1 MKTNWRNVA
10 ALVGCLGLILA
21 ALPGVAQDI
30 HSGQS
35 YRELR
40 ETLLSQGWKPD
51 ASYGL
56 KMINSGK
63 PLYRFPEVLCGPQ
76 LCKAKWR
83 DRSGAEHA
91 IMIQRGYNDEEYRVI
106 SQQ

>member
-1 MKTNWRNVA
+1 MKTITRNGA
-10 ALVGCLGLILA
+10 AWACGLSLALA
-21 ALPGVAQDI
+21 ALPVAAQQG
-30 HSGQS
+30 SGQS

-40 ETLLSQGWKPD
+40 ESLLAQGWKPD
-51 ASYGL
+51 VNYGL

-83 DRSGAEHA
+83 DSKGAEHA

-106 SQQ
+106 SQD

>member
-1 MKTNWRNVA
+1 MKTNRQTGA
-10 ALVGCLGLILA
+10 ALACGLSLA
-21 ALPGVAQDI
+21 LVAFACAAQQAA
-30 HSGQS
+30 GQS

-40 ETLLSQGWKPD
+40 ESLLAQGWKPD
-51 ASYGL
+51 VNYGL

-83 DRSGAEHA
+83 DSKGAEHA